1 MLKCLQI
8 LCLVLTATAFC
19 AAEDD
24 AAWLFAA
31 GERAA
36 HAGDSLQAYLLYS
49 QAARLEPSN
58 GLYARK
64 QAALRNAAPLT
75 RPAVLAPDSAIETV
89 AAQLQAEG
97 IVESV
102 VAVAEPP
109 PVLQPSPGKHDFDLK
124 DAAQSLFEK
133 VAGAYGVQVVLDAG
147 YAPLPTPVTFRIT
160 DATAAEALR
169 ALEAATDSFLIPV
182 SAHSILVARDNP
194 QKRTELMPVMAMA
207 APIPERMS
215 VQEAQEI
222 STAVQQTLEIRRI
235 SLDAAKRVVYFRDI
249 VPKALAA
256 REMFSNLSRGRAQ
269 IEVDVELVSV
279 GKTSNLS
286 YGLSLPQVS
295 IPIVP
300 LTRSFQN
307 VVPAALGGSFFTFGG
322 GATLM
327 GLGIVN
333 STFFATLSD
342 SKSDT
347 VLNSQIVA
355 LDGQAATLHVGDRYP
370 IITSSFA
377 GTAGTAQA
385 TAFAPTTQFV
395 DLGLVLK
402 VTPTV
407 HEDMEV
413 TLDVDA
419 EFKALGSGTFDGIPV
434 IDSRQY
440 QGKVRLKDG
449 EWAVVAGMLSTTD
462 AETPTGIAW
471 LSDLPWIGNLFT
483 HHVHAHDRNETLIV
497 LKPHLVSLPPWE
509 YVTPTLWTGT
519 ETRPASPF

>member
-1 MLKCLQI
+1 MLKALKI
-8 LCLVLTATAFC
+8 LCLVLAAATFC
-19 AAEDD
+19 VAEDD
-24 AAWLFAA
+24 AAWLFSA
-31 GERAA
+31 GEKAGK
-36 HAGDSLQAYLLYS
+36 AGDRLQAYLLYS
-49 QAARLEPSN
+49 EAARLEPGN
-58 GLYARK
+58 ALYARR
-64 QAALRNAAPLT
+64 QAELRGAPALS
-75 RPAVLAPDSAIETV
+75 RPPVLAQDPAIETV

-97 IVESV
+97 IVESGV
-102 VAVAEPP
+102 LAAESPAVLEPA
-109 PVLQPSPGKHDFDLK
+109 PGKHSFDLK
-124 DAAQSLFEK
+124 ETAQTLFEK
-133 VAGAYGVQVVLDAG
+133 VAGAYGVQVQVDAG
-147 YAPLPTPVTFRIT
+147 YAPLSAPITFRMV

-169 ALEAATDSFLIPV
+169 ALEAATDSFLVPV
-182 SAHSILVARDNP
+182 GAHSIMVARDNP
-194 QKRTELMPVMAMA
+194 QKRTELMPVMALA
-207 APIPERMS
+207 APIPERLT

-222 STAVQQTLEIRRI
+222 MTGVQQTLEIKRI
-235 SLDAAKRVVYFRDI
+235 SLDPVKRVVYFRDI

-256 REMFSNLSRGRAQ
+256 QEMFANLSRGRAQ

-286 YGLSLPQVS
+286 YGLSLPQNPAA
-295 IPIVP
+295 ILA

-307 VVPAALGGSFFTFGG
+307 VPAAAAGGAFFTFGG

-333 STFFATLSD
+333 STFFATLSN
-342 SKSDT
+342 SQTNTLLS
-347 VLNSQIVA
+347 SQIVA
-355 LDGQAATLHVGDRYP
+355 ADGQAATLHVGDRYP

-402 VTPTV
+402 ITPTV
-407 HEDMEV
+407 HENMEV

-419 EFKALGSGTFDGIPV
+419 GFKALGSGSFDGIPV
-434 IDSRQY
+434 IDSREY

-462 AETPTGIAW
+462 AETPTGIAF
-471 LSDLPWIGNLFT
+471 LSDLPWIGGLFT
-483 HHVHAHDRNETLIV
+483 HHVHERDRSDTLIV

>member
-1 MLKCLQI
+1 MVKVLQI
-8 LCLVLTATAFC
+8 LCLVLSAAAIC
-19 AAEDD
+19 VAEDD
-24 AAWLFAA
+24 ASWLFAA
-31 GERAA
+31 GEKAQR
-36 HAGDSLQAYLLYS
+36 AGDSLKAYLLYS
-49 QAARLEPSN
+49 QAARLEPGN
-58 GLYARK
+58 ALYARR
-64 QAALRNAAPLT
+64 QVALRRAPALS
-75 RPAVLAPDSAIETV
+75 RAPVLAPDPAIETV
-89 AAQLQAEG
+89 AAQLQTEG
-97 IVESV
+97 IVESGV
-102 VAVAEPP
+102 TGAEPP
-109 PVLQPSPGKHDFDLK
+109 PVLEPAPGKHTFDLK
-124 DAAQSLFEK
+124 EISQALFEK
-133 VAGAYGVQVVLDAG
+133 VAGAYGIQVTLDVG
-147 YAPLPTPVTFRIT
+147 YTPLPSPIPFRMA

-169 ALEAATDSFLIPV
+169 ALEAATDSFLVPM
-182 SAHSILVARDNP
+182 SAHSIMVARDTP
-194 QKRTELMPVMAMA
+194 QKRAELMPVMALA
-207 APIPERMS
+207 APIPERLS

-235 SLDAAKRVVYFRDI
+235 SLDSAKRVVYFRDI

-256 REMFSNLSRGRAQ
+256 REMFADLSRGRAQ
-269 IEVDVELVSV
+269 IEVDVELVST

-286 YGLSLPQVS
+286 YGLSLPQTPAA
-295 IPIVP
+295 IFA

-307 VVPAALGGSFFTFGG
+307 MPAAAAGGAFFTFGG

-333 STFFATLSD
+333 STFFATLSN
-342 SKSDT
+342 SQSNT
-347 VLNSQIVA
+347 LLSSQIVA

-370 IITSSFA
+370 IITSSYA
-377 GTAGTAQA
+377 GAVGQAQS

-402 VTPTV
+402 ITPTV
-407 HEDMEV
+407 HADMEV

-419 EFKALGSGTFDGIPV
+419 EFKALGGASFDGIPV

-471 LSDLPWIGNLFT
+471 LSDLPWIGGLFT
-483 HHVHAHDRNETLIV
+483 HHVHERDRSETLVV

-509 YVTPTLWTGT
+509 YVMPTLWTGT
-519 ETRPASPF
+519 ETRPISPF